1 MNYSTAMEQ
10 INRGQIASIYLL
22 YGEESY
28 LIRELEHKLTVEL
41 LPPDERETGL
51 AVFENEPSSEE
62 LVRLIESVPFFGSKN
77 VILVRNAA
85 MFRSRKAS
93 VQAESAD
100 AAEETADAGSERLI
114 TLFANMP
121 DYTNVVFI
129 GGDKIDKRKK
139 IVKAIEKYGS
149 VIELAPLKVKD
160 VKPWVMAKLAEKNK
174 KLTADAMEHL
184 LNIVSIMPQ
193 VSLGFLAGELEK
205 ACLYT
210 KTKTSITRDDLMA
223 ILSIVPEVSVFVM
236 LEALSQ
242 KQVSRALQL
251 LGEQLSTGELPF
263 RLLALL
269 ARQVR
274 HLWQAKLMA
283 GQGFSQQDVA
293 NEFKVPLFIGEK
305 LIRQSRAF
313 SAEQLKAG
321 ILRLAAADRDLKT
334 GKADGH
340 VLEQF
345 IIELCL

>member
-28 LIRELEHKLTVEL
+28 LIRALEHKLTVAL

-85 MFRSRKAS
+85 MFRSRKTS
-93 VQAESAD
+93 GQAESAD
-100 AAEETADAGSERLI
+100 AAEEAADAGGENLI
-114 TLFANMP
+114 SLFANMP
-121 DYTNVVFI
+121 DYSNVVFI

-160 VKPWVMAKLAEKNK
+160 VKPWVIAHLAEKNK

-210 KTKTSITRDDLMA
+210 KAKTSITRDDLMA

-274 HLWQAKLMA
+274 QLWQAKLMA
-283 GQGFSQQDVA
+283 EQGFSQQDVA

-305 LIRQSRAF
+305 LIRQSRSF
-313 SAEQLKAG
+313 SADQLKSG

>member
-1 MNYSTAMEQ
+1 MNYSIAMEQ

-51 AVFENEPSSEE
+51 AVFESEPSSEE

-93 VQAESAD
+93 GQAESAD
-100 AAEETADAGSERLI
+100 AAEEAADAGSEKLI
-114 TLFANMP
+114 SLFANMP
-121 DYTNVVFI
+121 DYSNVVFI

-160 VKPWVMAKLAEKNK
+160 VKPWVIAKLAEKNK

-193 VSLGFLAGELEK
+193 VSLGFIAGELEK

-210 KTKTSITRDDLMA
+210 KAKTSITRDDLMA

-274 HLWQAKLMA
+274 QLWQAKLMA
-283 GQGFSQQDVA
+283 EQGFSQQDVA

-305 LIRQSRAF
+305 LIRQSRSF
-313 SAEQLKAG
+313 SADQLKTG

>member
-1 MNYSTAMEQ
+1 MNYSAVMEQ
-10 INRGQIASIYLL
+10 INGGKIAPVYLL
-22 YGEESY
+22 YGEETY
-28 LIRELEHKLTVEL
+28 LIHELENKLTHML

-51 AVFENEPSSEE
+51 AVFDSEPSPEG
-62 LVRLIESVPFFGSKN
+62 LVRLIETVPFFGSKN
-77 VILVRNAA
+77 VILVRSTA

-93 VQAESAD
+93 GQTEEAD
-100 AAEETADAGSERLI
+100 SSEEAVDAGSEKLMK
-114 TLFANMP
+114 LFANMP
-121 DYTNVVFI
+121 AYSHVIFI
-129 GGDKIDKRKK
+129 AGDKIDKRKK
-139 IVKAIEKYGS
+139 IVKAIEKHGS
-149 VIELAPLKVKD
+149 VVELAPLKVKD
-160 VKPWVMAKLAEKNK
+160 VKPWIIAKLAEMNK

-205 ACLYT
+205 ASLYT
-210 KTKTSITRDDLMA
+210 RAKPAITREDLTA

-242 KQVSRALQL
+242 KQAARALQL
-251 LGEQLSTGELPF
+251 LGEQLSTGEFPF

-283 GQGFSQQDVA
+283 EQGRSPQEVA

-305 LIRQSRAF
+305 LIRQSRSF
-313 SAEQLKAG
+313 SAEQLKNG

-334 GKADGH
+334 GKADSH

>member
-1 MNYSTAMEQ
+1 MNYSAILEQ
-10 INRGQIASIYLL
+10 INCKQIASVYLL

-28 LIRELEHKLTVEL
+28 LIREVEQKLTQAL
-41 LPPDERETGL
+41 LPPEDRETGL
-51 AVFENEPSSEE
+51 TAFENEPSIEE
-62 LVRLIESVPFFGSKN
+62 LVRLCESVPFFGSKN
-77 VILVRNAA
+77 VILVRSTALFRARKTSGQTEAA
-85 MFRSRKAS
+85 S
-93 VQAESAD
+93 EEGAD
-100 AAEETADAGSERLI
+100 AATEKLI
-114 TLFANMP
+114 NLFANMP
-121 DYTNVVFI
+121 DYSHIIFL

-139 IVKAIEKYGS
+139 IVKAIEKHGT
-149 VIELAPLKVKD
+149 VAELAPLKVKD
-160 VKPWVMAKLAEKNK
+160 VKPWIAAKVAEQNK
-174 KLTADAMEHL
+174 RLTADAMEHL

-205 ACLYT
+205 ASLYT
-210 KTKTSITRDDLMA
+210 RAKPSINRDDLIK
-223 ILSIVPEVSVFVM
+223 ILSVVPEVSVFVM

-242 KQVSRALQL
+242 KQAARALQL

-274 HLWQAKLMA
+274 QLWQAKLMV

-305 LIRQSRAF
+305 LVRQSRSF

-334 GKADGH
+334 GKTNGH

-345 IIELCL
+345 VIELCL